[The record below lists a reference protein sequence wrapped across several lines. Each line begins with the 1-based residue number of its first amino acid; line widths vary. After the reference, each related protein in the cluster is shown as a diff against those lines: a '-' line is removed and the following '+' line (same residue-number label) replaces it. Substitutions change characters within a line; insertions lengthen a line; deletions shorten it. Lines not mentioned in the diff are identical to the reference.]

1 MSNIY
6 ITTPI
11 YYVNGDPHIGHFY
24 TTLACDIL
32 VRLYQNDGYDVR
44 YLTGTDEHGQKV
56 QQSAEKKGISPKAFC
71 DEVST
76 KFRQMMIDFDLIQAE
91 NNFNN
96 GNSWIR
102 TTDEKHINFIQNVW
116 KRLEENGWLY
126 KGKYEGWYS
135 VRDETFFTET
145 ELVNGKAPTGAEVV
159 WQEEECY
166 FFRLSVFQ
174 NALYEMYKKYD
185 ILQPKGSFK
194 EVLSFLE
201 PRENNK
207 LKDLCVSRSKKSFN
221 WGIEVPTDENHT
233 IYVWIDALFNYFSAL
248 GGDST
253 EEFNKYWKDGFPI
266 HIMAKEIVRF
276 HAVYWES
283 LIYGLY
289 HKYGEEINVDEL
301 AKVSPKQIF
310 AHGWWVK
317 DGEKMSK
324 SIGNVVSPYDEV
336 EWLEKNGIQ
345 HNIAI
350 DYLRYFLMSC
360 MPFGNDGDYT
370 RPRFVEMVNA
380 NLVNNLG
387 NLVQRVCSMLVKNF
401 AEKCSGIDKNFEKMN
416 FENEIKK
423 IDFTEI
429 LNAIFAEATR
439 LNQEFDASAPWIL
452 IKGNED
458 DKAKAFEIL
467 SNLVPRIARVVDA
480 VETFCPHIAKKLKKN
495 LELTKMPEII
505 CSRITLK

>member
-1 MSNIY
+1 MI
-6 ITTPI
+6 
-11 YYVNGDPHIGHFY
+11 
-24 TTLACDIL
+24 
-32 VRLYQNDGYDVR
+32 RLYQQNGYDVR

-56 QQSAEKKGISPKAFC
+56 QQSAEKNDVSPKEFC
-71 DEVST
+71 DAVSAR
-76 KFRQMMIDFDLIQAE
+76 FRQMMIDFDLKQAE

-96 GNSWIR
+96 GESWIR
-102 TTDEKHINFIQNVW
+102 TTDKKHEDFVKNVW
-116 KRLEENGWLY
+116 IRLEQNGWIY

-145 ELVNGKAPTGAEVV
+145 ELVDGKAPTGAEVV

-166 FFRLSVFQ
+166 FFKLSAFQ
-174 NALYEMYKKYD
+174 KALYEMYKKYD
-185 ILQPKGSFK
+185 ILQPKGAFN

-201 PRENNK
+201 TKEGNELR
-207 LKDLCVSRSKKSFN
+207 DLCVSRSKSTFD
-221 WGIEVPTDENHT
+221 WGIDVPTDENHI

-253 EEFNKYWKDGFPI
+253 AEFEKYWKNGFPI
-266 HIMAKEIVRF
+266 HIVGKEIVRF
-276 HAVYWES
+276 HAIYWES

-289 HKYGEEINVDEL
+289 HKAENEVDIDEL

-310 AHGWWVK
+310 AHVWWVK

-324 SIGNVVSPYDEV
+324 SIGNVVSPHEEV
-336 EWLEKNGIQ
+336 EWLEELGIN
-345 HNIAI
+345 HEVAI
-350 DYLRYFLMSC
+350 DYFRFFLISC

-380 NLVNNLG
+380 SLVNNLG

-401 AEKCSGIDKNFEKMN
+401 AEKCGEIDKNFEKMN

-429 LNAIFAEATR
+429 LNTIFTEATQ
-439 LNQEFDASAPWIL
+439 LNQEFDASAPWTL
-452 IKGNED
+452 IKGSED
-458 DKAKAFEIL
+458 DKAKAFDIL
-467 SNLVPRIARVVDA
+467 SSLVPKIARVVDA
-480 VETFCPHIAKKLKKN
+480 IKPFCPHIAKKLKKN

-505 CSRITLK
+505 CNRITLK